1 MLRMTCFNVAHL
13 SNSDEKALRSASEW
27 IEEGA
32 RERIS
37 GFGWMRLPDGD
48 VSDVVAVADWLR
60 RFDSVVQVGIGGS
73 SLGNLMLHQALLPP
87 YFNER
92 QDRGGPKFYMS
103 DNLDGEENQ
112 AIWDLIDPS
121 STGFIVVSKS
131 GLTLETMSNFSFFWE
146 KLKEVLGSEA
156 SSRVIV
162 ITDSDQGLLRQFV
175 RDTGCRSLSLPG
187 DVGGRFSV
195 LSSVG
200 LLSAAALGVPVEALL
215 DGARSMRDRIC
226 SLDSEK
232 VSPAWMMAWNMFRQI
247 EFKRTNTVFMPYG
260 DRMERLSE
268 WFCQLWAESLGKEG
282 MGFTPQRALGAIDQ
296 HSQLQLYSQG
306 PDDKC
311 YIVLGVDPHDGYR
324 LSIGEERSLEAL
336 SYIDGLS
343 QEEILGHERR
353 AVIAV
358 LAGEGR
364 PVFSISMER
373 LDCRSLGE
381 LIFFFQYVTALTG
394 RLMNI
399 QPFDQP
405 GVELGK
411 KYANGLAGRDE
422 DSPYVSLVQEVE
434 DRHRTIDI
442 SF

>member
-1 MLRMTCFNVAHL
+1 MLRMTCFNVANL
-13 SNSDEKALRSASEW
+13 SDSDEKTLRSASEW
-27 IEEGA
+27 IEVGA

-37 GFGWMRLPDGD
+37 GFGWMRLPDVD
-48 VSDVVAVADWLR
+48 VSEVIAAADWLSG
-60 RFDSVVQVGIGGS
+60 FDSVVQVGIGGS

-92 QDRGGPKFYMS
+92 KNRGVPRFYMS

-121 STGFIVVSKS
+121 KTGFIVVSKS
-131 GLTLETMSNFSFFWE
+131 GLTLETMANFSFFWE
-146 KLKEVLGSEA
+146 KLKEELGAEA
-156 SSRVIV
+156 SSRVVV
-162 ITDSDQGLLRQFV
+162 ITDSDQGLLRQFAK
-175 RDTGCRSLSLPG
+175 DTGCRSLSLPG

-200 LLSAAALGVPVEALL
+200 LLSAAALGVPVVDLL
-215 DGARSMRDRIC
+215 DGARSMREKIC
-226 SLDSEK
+226 LS
-232 VSPAWMMAWNMFRQI
+232 VSGTVNPAWMMAWNMFRQI

-268 WFCQLWAESLGKEG
+268 WFCQLWAESLGKDG

-311 YIVLGVDPHDGYR
+311 YIVLGVDPHHGYR

-336 SYIDGLS
+336 SYINGLS
-343 QEEILGHERR
+343 QEEILGYERR
-353 AVIAV
+353 AVVAV

-364 PVFSISMER
+364 PVFSISMGK
-373 LDCRSLGE
+373 LDGRSLGG
-381 LIFFFQYVTALTG
+381 LIFFLQYVTALTG

-411 KYANGLAGRDE
+411 KYANGLAGRGE
-422 DSPYVSLVQEVE
+422 DSSYASLVQEVE
-434 DRHRTIDI
+434 DRHRTVDV

>member
-1 MLRMTCFNVAHL
+1 MLRMTCFNVADL
-13 SNSDEKALRSASEW
+13 SSSDEEALRSASEW
-27 IEEGA
+27 VEVGA
-32 RERIS
+32 MERIS
-37 GFGWMRLPDGD
+37 GFGWMTLPDGD
-48 VSDVVAVADWLR
+48 VSDIAAVADWLR
-60 RFDSVVQVGIGGS
+60 KFESVVQVGIGGS

-92 QDRGGPKFYMS
+92 KDRGAPRFYMS

-121 STGFIVVSKS
+121 NTGFIVVSKS
-131 GLTLETMSNFSFFWE
+131 GLTLETMANFSFFWE
-146 KLKEVLGSEA
+146 KLKDRLGADA
-156 SSRVIV
+156 SSRVV
-162 ITDSDQGLLRQFV
+162 AITDSDQGLLRQFA
-175 RDTGCRSLSLPG
+175 RETGCRSLSLPR

-200 LLSAAALGVPVEALL
+200 LLSAAALGVSVQELL
-215 DGARSMRDRIC
+215 DGARSMR
-226 SLDSEK
+226 EK
-232 VSPAWMMAWNMFRQI
+232 IRRSNSGATNPSWMMAWNMFRQI

-324 LSIGEERSLEAL
+324 LKIGNERSLEAL

-353 AVIAV
+353 AVVAV

-364 PVFSISMER
+364 PVLSISIEK
-373 LDCRSLGE
+373 LDGRSLGG
-381 LIFFFQYVTALTG
+381 LIFFLQYVTALTG
-394 RLMNI
+394 RLMRI

-411 KYANGLAGRDE
+411 KYANGLAGRNE
-422 DSPYVSLVQEVE
+422 DSSYASLVREVE
-434 DRHRTIDI
+434 DRHRTIDV